1 MNRNWDDAAADT
13 FTYLHQGKRAFPAK
27 KMLSML
33 DDLAVQGSVT
43 QAYLM
48 EKHGSDNFIATT
60 LSNITTA
67 IHGKGSVPKRDGWY
81 ATSVGPYV
89 YTIDEGF
96 AEAWRRQRGLSR
108 DSNG

>member
-1 MNRNWDDAAADT
+1 MMAADT
-13 FTYLHQGKRAFPAK
+13 FTYLNQGKRAFPAK

-33 DDLAVQGSVT
+33 DDLAVRVSVT

-67 IHGKGSVPKRDGWY
+67 VHGKGSVPKNDGWY
-81 ATSVGPYV
+81 FTSAYPYG
-89 YTIDEGF
+89 YTINVAF
-96 AEAWRRQRGLSR
+96 ADAWRRKRGLSPDTNR
-108 DSNG
+108 

>member
-1 MNRNWDDAAADT
+1 MNKNWDDAAADT
-13 FTYLHQGKRAFPAK
+13 FTYLNQGKRAFPAK

-67 IHGKGSVPKRDGWY
+67 VHGKGSVPKKDGWY
-81 ATSVGPYV
+81 VTAVDPYG
-89 YTIDEGF
+89 YTINVGF
-96 AEAWRRQRGLSR
+96 ADAWRRKRSLAL
-108 DSNG
+108 DSNR